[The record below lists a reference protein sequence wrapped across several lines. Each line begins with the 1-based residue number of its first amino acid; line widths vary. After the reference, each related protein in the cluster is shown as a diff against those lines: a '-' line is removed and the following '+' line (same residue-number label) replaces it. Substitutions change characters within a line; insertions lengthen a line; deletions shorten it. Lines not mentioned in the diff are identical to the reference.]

1 MKIVIEI
8 PDDFDHDDID
18 IETLVSEY
26 LMDQGVEF
34 DTENPTPTHTVLK
47 VTGPLAVDEEDE

>member
-34 DTENPTPTHTVLK
+34 DTENPTSTHTVLK